1 MFARKGI
8 SRKAACGPTR
18 SAEHLLVW
26 VYGKRCLRLF
36 VISSSTNHGIPAV
49 NFQRRELTSE
59 KNGNLR
65 VLTGFDACALEPR
78 RRFVT
83 ERGKKQKAVANCVWM
98 LVVKI
103 EGIERIY
110 STFVLLKKL
119 LVCF

>member
-1 MFARKGI
+1 MFARKAI

-26 VYGKRCLRLF
+26 VYGKRSLRLF

-59 KNGNLR
+59 KLLSNANGNLR
-65 VLTGFDACALEPR
+65 VLTGFGACALEPR

-83 ERGKKQKAVANCVWM
+83 ERGKK
-98 LVVKI
+98 
-103 EGIERIY
+103 
-110 STFVLLKKL
+110 KKKESQNL
-119 LVCF
+119 NPGSLPG